1 MAFDV
6 ITGKQFTPKFEG
18 QRTAATLADE
28 TEIDKYITE
37 MWGKGAA
44 PTQGFGALQSV
55 YEANEGFRPDITFP
69 DGTFQEGVA
78 GSPVTR
84 DVWYVNNQRMTEAGL
99 AQKIADARAQ
109 LMGGGEGNPFL
120 RTEAGLDAWRPMNMN
135 LPQSSYYQGLDDT
148 ARAALN
154 FDSETG
160 FYAGGVP
167 QINAATATAPTATT
181 MGAPAAAPAATRQTT
196 SVTQPDA
203 AAAAAA
209 EVDPAIA
216 QREII
221 EKALAA
227 KLKPIQN
234 ALAAGLLDVQAAQLA
249 WDSARSE
256 IYGDFLTEQTGVQ
269 QGFQTQQQADEA
281 KRLTGRTKLLQDLNA
296 AGVDSGMVADELAL
310 IDAIAEGSGQER
322 MGLIGDMGRIGLMS
336 NADRRM
342 MGEGIFGGY
351 EQDLRSQARQATLG
365 AELDAAGQIQTAE
378 ERALS
383 AGRLSDYMGIPAE
396 ALMADLYSDIDLTG
410 MATGREEME
419 WGTGERLG
427 AQDWQTGERIGAQDW
442 QTGER
447 VGAQTWGTSERI
459 GGQDWQSA
467 ENVLDRTFA
476 TDERKAVQEF
486 TSDER
491 VASQDWAHDESID
504 QRDWQSA
511 EAATGRTF
519 STTEREAIQ
528 DFNRLERMMSEQFTA
543 GESATARNWQ
553 SIWNQ
558 ADLGVQREQLALQTA
573 AQEEAIRQFGVGQTF
588 QERQFNELS
597 AGEQAD
603 EAWRQQ
609 QFGELSASQEADL
622 SLQRAMYNIQRQQL
636 NEQKSQF
643 DIGQTWRERE
653 FNELSAAEQ
662 QNLAIQQL
670 TAGIDPATGQYR
682 GYDPADPYAA
692 FSPQEQY
699 AAMAENQ
706 LPLTALLPQLAKTP
720 EDQQKIAEFM
730 GQFATATAMGQ
741 EVTDEAVI
749 TALASNAGL
758 MHLIPELMGLQM
770 QDWRTQVPGGLSPW
784 ETPGGGTAGFTP
796 TPSPTQPSAWG
807 MPWEDDFQFS
817 LNPFAYDWTL
827 PGMDE
832 ADEMPSA
839 WTDMWGGEAG
849 WNPLERDWRLWEG
862 LFPG

>member
-1 MAFDV
+1 MAFDA
-6 ITGKQFTPKFEG
+6 ITGKAFVPQFEG
-18 QRTAATLADE
+18 QRTGVDIDFDPAEWQEAWETNTQGDVEARALADIRAAMGQGD
-28 TEIDKYITE
+28 TATDQQVQNVFSQLFGGYNPNIDYR
-37 MWGKGAA
+37 A
-44 PTQGFGALQSV
+44 
-55 YEANEGFRPDITFP
+55 
-69 DGTFQEGVA
+69 EGVTPNVFLR
-78 GSPVTR
+78 S
-84 DVWYVNNQRMTEAGL
+84 
-99 AQKIADARAQ
+99 
-109 LMGGGEGNPFL
+109 GEGL
-120 RTEAGLDAWRPMNMN
+120 GGWEAMGRP
-135 LPQSSYYQGLDDT
+135 T
-148 ARAALN
+148 AESGPR
-154 FDSETG
+154 
-160 FYAGGVP
+160 GVP
-167 QINAATATAPTATT
+167 LGYGVPEINPATT
-181 MGAPAAAPAATRQTT
+181 TVPTSVLPTVPTSVLPTSTT
-196 SVTQPDA
+196 SVLPTSTRRTTATPTTTTPTPTTTA
-203 AAAAAA
+203 PAA

-221 EKALAA
+221 ERALAA

-234 ALAAGLLDVQAAQLA
+234 ALAAGLLDVQAAQTA
-249 WDSARSE
+249 WDTARSE

-269 QGFQTQQQADEA
+269 QGFQTQQEADEA

-383 AGRLSDYMGIPAE
+383 AGRLSDYMGIPVE

-410 MATGREEME
+410 MATGREEMD

-447 VGAQTWGTSERI
+447 IGAQAWGTSERI

-476 TDERKAVQEF
+476 TDEREAVQEF

-491 VASQDWAHDESID
+491 IASQDWAHDESID
-504 QRDWQSA
+504 QRDWESA
-511 EAATGRTF
+511 EAGLGRTF
-519 STTEREAIQ
+519 NTSEREAIQ
-528 DFNRLERMMSEQFTA
+528 DFNRLERMMSEQFAA

-558 ADLGVQREQLALQTA
+558 ADLAQQREELALRTA
-573 AQEEAIRQFGVGQTF
+573 AQEEAIRQFGVGENQWQQTF
-588 QERQFNELS
+588 DQS
-597 AGEQAD
+597 A
-603 EAWRQQ
+603 
-609 QFGELSASQEADL
+609 
-622 SLQRAMYNIQRQQL
+622 
-636 NEQKSQF
+636 
-643 DIGQTWRERE
+643 
-653 FNELSAAEQ
+653 
-662 QNLAIQQL
+662 L
-670 TAGIDPATGQYR
+670 TSGIDPATGQYLA
-682 GYDPADPYAA
+682 YDPADPYAA

-699 AAMAENQ
+699 AAMTENQ
-706 LPLTALLPQLAKTP
+706 LPLTALLPRLAETP

-749 TALASNAGL
+749 TALASNADL
-758 MHLIPELMGLQM
+758 MHLIPQLMSLQM
-770 QDWRTQVPGGLSPW
+770 QDWRTEVPETGGGFPLRDTWSSPTSQPTLSP
-784 ETPGGGTAGFTP
+784 E
-796 TPSPTQPSAWG
+796 SYQKPSAYA
-807 MPWEDDFQFS
+807 MPGQDDFQFS
-817 LNPFAYDWTL
+817 LNPFAYDWSPDWL
-827 PGMDE
+827 DNAWNWEPEGGLE
-832 ADEMPSA
+832 NAPNA

-849 WNPLERDWRLWEG
+849 WNPLDRDWRLWEG
-862 LFPG
+862 IFPGF

>member
-1 MAFDV
+1 MAVDV
-6 ITGKQFTPKFEG
+6 ITGKPINPNLKG
-18 QRTAATLADE
+18 QRTGVDIDFDP
-28 TEIDKYITE
+28 TE
-37 MWGKGAA
+37 W
-44 PTQGFGALQSV
+44 
-55 YEANEGFRPDITFP
+55 
-69 DGTFQEGVA
+69 
-78 GSPVTR
+78 
-84 DVWYVNNQRMTEAGL
+84 QRQWELGEAGDVGGVEAAAIQSIKDAL
-99 AQKIADARAQ
+99 AQRHAGNEYYSIDQQGLKDYYAAENVRTGGNYVPTAADLATTGDTRLQNEASRIFREQ
-109 LMGGGEGNPFL
+109 LMGGYNPNIDYRAEGVTPNVFLRSGEGL
-120 RTEAGLDAWRPMNMN
+120 DTWEAMGRP
-135 LPQSSYYQGLDDT
+135 T
-148 ARAALN
+148 AESGPR
-154 FDSETG
+154 
-160 FYAGGVP
+160 GVP
-167 QINAATATAPTATT
+167 LGYGVPEMPTPITAQPPTT
-181 MGAPAAAPAATRQTT
+181 MGAPAATTAAPASTRQTT

-269 QGFQTQQQADEA
+269 QGFQTQQEADEA
-281 KRLTGRTKLLQDLNA
+281 KRLAGRTKLLQDLNA

-383 AGRLSDYMGIPAE
+383 AGRLSDYMGIPVE

-419 WGTGERLG
+419 WGT
-427 AQDWQTGERIGAQDW
+427 
-442 QTGER
+442 
-447 VGAQTWGTSERI
+447 SERI

-467 ENVLDRTFA
+467 ENVLNRTFA
-476 TDERKAVQEF
+476 TDEREAVQEF
-486 TSDER
+486 TTDER
-491 VASQDWAHDESID
+491 IASQNWAHDESID

-553 SIWNQ
+553 SIWNA
-558 ADLGVQREQLALQTA
+558 ADLAQQREQLALQTA
-573 AQEEAIRQFGVGQTF
+573 AQEEQIRQFGVGETWQDRQF
-588 QERQFNELS
+588 DEQQRQFNVGVRADAAANVRSQNQWQQTFDQSVS
-597 AGEQAD
+597 AQD
-603 EAWRQQ
+603 
-609 QFGELSASQEADL
+609 
-622 SLQRAMYNIQRQQL
+622 
-636 NEQKSQF
+636 
-643 DIGQTWRERE
+643 
-653 FNELSAAEQ
+653 
-662 QNLAIQQL
+662 QNLAVQQL
-670 TAGIDPATGQYR
+670 TAGIDPATGQYLA
-682 GYDPADPYAA
+682 YDPADPYAA

-699 AAMAENQ
+699 TAMTENQ
-706 LPLTALLPQLAKTP
+706 LPLTALLPQLAETP
-720 EDQQKIAEFM
+720 ADQQKIAEFM

-741 EVTDEAVI
+741 EITDEAVI
-749 TALASNAGL
+749 TALASSPDL
-758 MHLIPELMGLQM
+758 MHLIPQLMSLQM
-770 QDWRTQVPGGLSPW
+770 QDWRTQMPTGGGLTGGATGAGTT
-784 ETPGGGTAGFTP
+784 TPTFTP
-796 TPSPTQPSAWG
+796 PTTGYDTGAGNLSESEIMNQDLVDLIVGGQTGYGSDFEWGEGWTGDVGDVGAGVLGSLQGDSYTSPSGTEYGGNQLEQIAKSAIPVGTTVQEWIDWMESRGKTWG
-807 MPWEDDFQFS
+807 YRNGFF
-817 LNPFAYDWTL
+817 
-827 PGMDE
+827 G
-832 ADEMPSA
+832 
-839 WTDMWGGEAG
+839 WG
-849 WNPLERDWRLWEG
+849 
-862 LFPG
+862 